1 MIQTQK
7 SQVSTHRLHSTIISG
22 SGWDKM
28 HVVRDLGQ
36 PVLFLNHPPLSL
48 PVFKVKREALDP
60 PPRLALAEAPDT
72 KNDGAALGLSLCCAQ
87 RLCLETVIE

>member
-1 MIQTQK
+1 MIQTQE

-22 SGWDKM
+22 SGWDEM

-36 PVLFLNHPPLSL
+36 PPLSL